1 MADAI
6 RHARSVSPW
15 FIPNKDGSA
24 DDFHG
29 ITSISGGATVDS
41 EDVFVVGKETKCG
54 TDKSIPDSTI
64 SVTQLERGEI
74 QTYLT
79 LANLNAEPG
88 AGLTLSDFQNSLIDI
103 VLYEKEE
110 SAGALEQTFWFPKMG
125 IESIGFDISDQ
136 EARIERSFE
145 FAGDNEHQLNYN
157 NKYLIHVNDVAPSGT
172 SGAYIINVSDPVPI
186 IDPNNS
192 GAYILRI
199 DRTRAG
205 VLTQNLVEGTD
216 FTYASGGQDITITA
230 GLTDDEYNV
239 YYSAS
244 SFGSGGDP
252 TSVDADSTCFLK
264 AESVTVLLSDG
275 TTEVELDLLT
285 SLSIDATFTRVD
297 EAVIGNDEKIIK
309 EVQSKT
315 VDVSLSGRLK
325 SSTIAEAFMGE
336 LGNDHGITD
345 VTKFLDN
352 IRLTVKV
359 YSDTTKASFV
369 IGYQVDNLSFT
380 DDSQDFTAN
389 DFGTLDV
396 SSSSDDMLIT
406 TTEGNLT

>member
-1 MADAI
+1 MADSI

-15 FIPNKDGSA
+15 FIPNKDGSS

-29 ITSISGGATVDS
+29 IQNISGGATVDS
-41 EDVFVVGKETKCG
+41 EDVYVVGKDTKCG

-74 QTYLT
+74 QSYLT

-88 AGLTLSDFQNSLIDI
+88 AGLTMSDFQNSLLDI

-110 SAGALEQTFWFPKMG
+110 FNGTLEQTFWFPKMA
-125 IESIGFDISDQ
+125 IESIGLDIADQ
-136 EARIERSFE
+136 EARLERSFE
-145 FAGDNEHQLNYN
+145 FSGDNELQLNYN

-172 SGAYIINVSDPVPI
+172 SGAYIINVSDPVPV

-199 DRTRAG
+199 DRTRSG
-205 VLTQNLVEGTD
+205 TLVQDLVLGTD
-216 FTYASGGQDITITA
+216 FTYNSGTQDITITSA
-230 GLTDDEYNV
+230 LTSDEYNI
-239 YYSAS
+239 YYSAA
-244 SFGSGGDP
+244 SFGTGGDP
-252 TSVDADSTCFLK
+252 TSVDGDATCFLK
-264 AESVTVLLSDG
+264 AENVTVLLSDG

-285 SLSIDATFTRVD
+285 SLSIDGTFSRID
-297 EAVIGNDEKIIK
+297 EAVIGNDEKVIK
-309 EVQSKT
+309 EVQSTT

-325 SSTIAEAFMGE
+325 NSTIAEAFMGE
-336 LGNDHGITD
+336 LGNSHGITD
-345 VTKFLDN
+345 VKKFLDN
-352 IRLTVKV
+352 VRLTVKI
-359 YSDTTKASFV
+359 YSDATKATFLM
-369 IGYQVDNLSFT
+369 GYQVDNLSFS

-406 TTEGNLT
+406 TTEANLT